1 MLHDSPTRGR
11 SVAPLGVND
20 VSALS
25 VALAK
30 LTPKHKAALEW
41 FWARRGELIGWPEPL
56 DGLFLVNRPKGIHK
70 PEGWVHTLSV
80 RQALKGPYPDKP
92 PAGSIDEGW
101 TYDYFQEG
109 QSPAER
115 DSYAGNRGLMA
126 CKADGIPVAVLI
138 QEKPKPGVRY
148 RVWGLAEVVDYE
160 DGYFRLRGYAADG
173 ELNTAKDSASLD
185 LAYPQPGPSLAYAA
199 DEPPISLED
208 ARLRIEKQIVARQG
222 GKVFREEALKRFN
235 GRCAVSGWDVPEVLE
250 AAHIVPYLGEQTNR
264 PDNALLL
271 RSDIHTLFDREL
283 LTIDPKTF
291 RVGLSGALDQGP
303 YGAFSGRMIALPT
316 GVAVEA
322 IGARL
327 LERIEALKSKE
338 L

>member
-1 MLHDSPTRGR
+1 M
-11 SVAPLGVND
+11 APPGVND

-92 PAGSIDEGW
+92 PAGSIDGGW

-115 DSYAGNRGLMA
+115 DRYAGNRGLMA
-126 CKADGIPVAVLI
+126 CKADGVPVGVLI

-173 ELNTAKDSASLD
+173 GLSTAKPSASLD

-283 LTIDPKTF
+283 LTVDPKTF
-291 RVGLSGALDQGP
+291 RVRLSGALNPGP
-303 YGAFSGRMIALPT
+303 YGEFSGRMIALPT
-316 GVAVEA
+316 GISLAA
-322 IGARL
+322 IRARL
-327 LERIEALKSKE
+327 LERTERLKPKE
-338 L
+338 F